1 MDYMLGSVLKVS
13 HIHLERLIREW
24 AVLED
29 EGIRERETNI
39 DFNVANQK

>member
-1 MDYMLGSVLKVS
+1 MLGSVLKVS
-13 HIHLERLIREW
+13 HMFLHLERLIREW

-29 EGIRERETNI
+29 EGIRERETTI